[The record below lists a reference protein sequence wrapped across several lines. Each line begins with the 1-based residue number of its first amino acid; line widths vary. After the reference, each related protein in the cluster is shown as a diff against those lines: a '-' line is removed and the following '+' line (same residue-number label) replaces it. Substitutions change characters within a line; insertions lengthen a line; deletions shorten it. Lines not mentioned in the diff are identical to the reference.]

1 MELKG
6 LYLNNIETAPPL
18 GTWKDALNILVDSS
32 GTAIRHE
39 AGFLDDVTFE
49 GNAVSAF
56 YTPHGILIFTEKDGY
71 SMIYLYYGE
80 NDIKLVLKDRCFNF
94 RQHRLMDLAYVVNGE
109 GDLIVAFTDGVESP
123 KLVNITKAD
132 PSVELYGELSQK
144 YELFPRITLP
154 TISTISVIPGGRLP
168 IGAYSIVIA
177 GIDETHTLYNWSQL
191 SQIVNIDIIDID
203 TLKPVADNGTTDNK
217 RTNKA
222 INLQISITSS
232 LIKFFKIGFVINN
245 NGVVKCYTS
254 KEYIV
259 STAIMNINVLDTD
272 DMDLAAMSDFI
283 NSKLAYKSVSN
294 LATSNITKK
303 LYISGLKRYT
313 NYNYQPFANDIK
325 IEWDLNKV
333 VAVNRDS
340 SDNSNYKYGSA
351 LIYDK
356 GFMPNTICAFYI
368 ALILKGGGVYGVYH
382 IPGREANPIDKTI
395 IPKPFN
401 ISDRTSDDC
410 LLDTEVM
417 LYQTRD
423 TCTLS
428 SKTDVFGYGEM
439 SYWENRD
446 EKYPPDFPDSV
457 SGKVLKDTPVR
468 HHKFPSLGA
477 LMKFG
482 FKPINYL
489 EDLHNPVVSEVN
501 LLFVNSITEYGIV
514 MSQLTTIPKILK
526 YRAKLA
532 HTYELTINYAITIT
546 IPPNSIVNE
555 VISVRFERRSVT
567 NALLEYK
574 YFVLISINETNTTY
588 FDKVVYLTGSYT
600 HTADIYSNET
610 IIIYQGNDT
619 GDFTYVPLKVIS
631 SNTLYSEND
640 RFTVPIGLRVSNV
653 KLPQELEGIID
664 GFQILYAN
672 PDLVDTNFVAN
683 SYAKQLAGIDNELY
697 LQTHP
702 IDIMASNPNIKP
714 SYYTLEG
721 VITVDT
727 TTPPLKKIVITP
739 TESSLGLTIG
749 NKPGIIC
756 RIDKA
761 TIVPALNSILKNNIN
776 DYYRILSKSPK
787 RYDEDKLY
795 LISILNYRRN
805 AYLDFTNKKLVSTG
819 IVFPLSYSELESEE
833 YVLNGGYA
841 VMGDHVY
848 NTYEGIDASPMQNN
862 YDTVWSV
869 FNPNFRTKGEGYIQ
883 DPWFYTTLLDTE
895 NQEYREQGN
904 YYKFRTD
911 TQLVTKY
918 QEYEIY
924 SPYRKY
930 ITDIKNMIAES
941 EAFDTSGVT
950 MNWRNFNPL
959 STYILPSLKGN
970 IVALRVSGK
979 LMYISCEK
987 ALFAASI
994 KDVLQTESGN
1004 AFLTKGD
1011 FFDRPPVEI
1020 IPSDMGTIGNNSKAA
1035 TQITTEGL
1043 VTVDRE
1049 NAAIY
1054 LIGDSIKEITTPSV
1068 KDGFKSIL
1076 KPTNPSFINNDDL
1089 NYIDEPSLR
1098 GGVSIADDPFN
1109 KRFII
1114 TINNSTWFDLKPTD
1128 TSIGDSDTL
1137 VMGACII
1144 SCKYFPKIE
1153 LNIRKH
1159 FTIVLKDA
1167 NNPIGIP
1174 IHVYARKQSS
1184 FIAGAITYDGRY
1196 NDIRDAAAMAESI
1209 KNGINT
1215 YLLANGLDE
1224 SFQCYRRGLEV
1235 VIKPMLFS
1243 SSIEI
1248 TNVYVNDT
1256 ISYINIPNR
1265 VINRHIILYSYSYAF
1280 SYFVSRHKYS
1290 DGNYTIHSTRNG
1302 ILKLVNLENSTNA
1315 SLSNNKDK
1323 NIPDNQKSFIDFIF
1337 NMGGSNSARL
1347 QNVAFNATY
1356 SIENS
1361 VFNPANTYGVTSIA
1375 LYTLNQCSGDIE
1387 LTPNNIKQ
1395 LHGFYYFNDIYD
1407 KLITQNI
1414 PFIIDGE
1421 FNKDILDGN
1430 EVSELIPNMLYITS
1444 DLNNGDYIQYNG
1456 KTYNMNG
1463 VVFRAVSGNTT
1474 FIASGSATVK
1484 TYKPWQTV
1492 SKIFSKVF
1500 VVRFTL
1506 ANEGS
1511 TINTITNININ
1522 FKPTRTTYA
1531 EIKNSGN

>member
-39 AGFLDDVTFE
+39 AGFLDNVTFE

-56 YTPHGILIFTEKDGY
+56 YTPHGILIFTEKEGY

-80 NDIKLVLKDRCFNF
+80 NDIKLVIKDRCFNF
-94 RQHRLMDLAYVVNGE
+94 RQHRIIDLAYVINGE
-109 GDLIVAFTDGVESP
+109 GDLIVAFTDGIETP

-132 PSVELYGELSQK
+132 PNIELYGELAQK
-144 YELFPRITLP
+144 YELFPRVTLP
-154 TISTISVIPGGRLP
+154 KISTISIIPGGRLP
-168 IGAYSIVIA
+168 VGAYSLVIG

-191 SQIVNIDIIDID
+191 SQMVNIDIIDID
-203 TLKPVADNGTTDNK
+203 TVKPVVDNGSVDNK

-222 INLQISITSS
+222 INLQISVTSS
-232 LIKFFKIGFVINN
+232 LIKFFKMGFIINN
-245 NGVVKCYTS
+245 NGVVKCYSS

-259 STAIMNINVLDTD
+259 STSIMYINMLDTD
-272 DMDLAAMSDFI
+272 DMDLANISDFI
-283 NSKLAYKSVSN
+283 NPKLTYKTVSN

-303 LYISGLKRYT
+303 LYIAGLTKHT
-313 NYNYQPFANDIK
+313 NFNYQPFANDIK
-325 IEWDLNKV
+325 IEWDLNKI
-333 VAVNRDS
+333 VAINHDS
-340 SDNSNYKYGSA
+340 SDPSNYKFGKA

-356 GFMPNTICAFYI
+356 GFMPGTICAFYI

-382 IPGREANPIDKTI
+382 IPGRGANPMDKTV

-401 ISDRTSDDC
+401 ISSRTTDDC
-410 LLDTEVM
+410 MLDTEVM

-423 TCTLS
+423 TCSLS

-446 EKYPPDFPDSV
+446 EKYPPDFPNAI
-457 SGKVLKDTPVR
+457 SGAVLKDTPVR

-501 LLFVNSITEYGIV
+501 LLLPDATTEYGVV
-514 MSQLTTIPKILK
+514 MSNITPPKVLK
-526 YRAKLA
+526 YRAKLS
-532 HTYELTINYAITIT
+532 HTYELAINYAITIT
-546 IPPNSIVNE
+546 IPPNS
-555 VISVRFERRSVT
+555 VINDVVTVRFEKRAVT
-567 NALLEYK
+567 NEVLEFE
-574 YFVLISINETNTTY
+574 YFVLISINETNTT
-588 FDKVVYLTGSYT
+588 FFEKTVYLTGSYT
-600 HTADIYSNET
+600 KVADIYDDET
-610 IIIYQGNDT
+610 ILIYQGSDT

-631 SNTLYSEND
+631 SNTLYADSD
-640 RFTVPIGLRVSNV
+640 RFTVPLGVRISNV
-653 KLPQELEGIID
+653 KLPEELDGIID
-664 GFQILYAN
+664 GFQILYAS
-672 PDLVDTNFVAN
+672 PDLVDTNFIAN
-683 SYAKQLAGIDNELY
+683 SYASQLPGVDNDLV

-702 IDIMASNPNIKP
+702 IDILASNPNVTP
-714 SYYTLEG
+714 NYYNIEG

-727 TTPPLKKIVITP
+727 TNPPLNKIVITP
-739 TESSLGLTIG
+739 IESSLGTTIG
-749 NKPGIIC
+749 NKVGLVC

-761 TIVPALNSILKNNIN
+761 TIVPALNTIVNNNRN
-776 DYYRILSKSPK
+776 DYYRIVSKAPK
-787 RYDEDKLY
+787 RYEEDKLY
-795 LISILNYRRN
+795 LVSILNYRRN
-805 AYLDFTNKKLVSTG
+805 AYLDFINKKLVSTG
-819 IVFPLSYSELESEE
+819 MVFPLSYKEQGSEK
-833 YVLNGGYA
+833 YIINGGYA

-848 NTYEGIDASPMQNN
+848 NTYVGVDASPMQGN

-869 FNPNFRTKGEGYIQ
+869 FNPNFRTTGETHIQ
-883 DPWFYTTLLDTE
+883 NPWFYTTLLDAE
-895 NQEYREQGN
+895 NQTYREQGN
-904 YYKFRTD
+904 YYKFRLD
-911 TQLVTKY
+911 TQLSTKY

-950 MNWRNFNPL
+950 MNWRKFNPL
-959 STYILPSLKGN
+959 ATYVLPSLKGD
-970 IVALRVSGK
+970 IVAIRVSGK
-979 LMYISCEK
+979 LMYISCQK

-1020 IPSDMGTIGNNSKAA
+1020 IPADMGTIGNNSKTA

-1054 LIGDSIKEITTPSV
+1054 LIGESIKEITSPAV
-1068 KDGFKSIL
+1068 KDGLKAML
-1076 KPTNPSFINNDDL
+1076 KPNKPSFINKDDL
-1089 NYIDEPSLR
+1089 NYIDEPTLR

-1114 TINNSTWFDLKPTD
+1114 AINNSTWFDLKPTD
-1128 TSIGDSDTL
+1128 TNIGDFDTL
-1137 VMGACII
+1137 ILGSCVIA
-1144 SCKYFPKIE
+1144 CKYYPIIE
-1153 LNIRKH
+1153 FNRRKH
-1159 FTIVLKDA
+1159 FTILLKNA
-1167 NNPIGIP
+1167 NNPTGIS
-1174 IHVYARKQSS
+1174 IDVYARKQPS
-1184 FIAGAITYDGRY
+1184 FISGAITYDGRHA
-1196 NDIRDAAAMAESI
+1196 DVRDAAIMAEAI

-1215 YLLANGLDE
+1215 YLLSQGLDE
-1224 SFQCYRRGLEV
+1224 DFQCYRLGMEV
-1235 VIKPMLFS
+1235 IIKPILFT
-1243 SSIEI
+1243 SSIEV
-1248 TNVYVNDT
+1248 TDVYINDT
-1256 ISYINIPNR
+1256 ISYINTPNR
-1265 VINRHIILYSYSYAF
+1265 VINKNVVLYSYSYAF
-1280 SYFVSRHKYS
+1280 GYFVSRHKYS
-1290 DGNYTIHSTRNG
+1290 NDNYTIHSTRNG

-1511 TINTITNININ
+1511 TINTITNVNIN
-1522 FKPTRTTYA
+1522 FKPTRTTYG
-1531 EIKNSGN
+1531 EIKNGGN